1 MKNVKCFL
9 MNVSE
14 QIKVN
19 QIYLQFIINLQD

>member
-14 QIKVN
+14 QIIINK
-19 QIYLQFIINLQD
+19 IYLQFIINLQD